1 MKAYTKPQPTDV
13 LGGAGSKVFNHVGNK
28 WLRKTIVRLL
38 KSYKST
44 DSQEICYIIRIIIE
58 TIREAGGRFLK
69 FDKDAQQWYDAG
81 FNEAHIKIRRV
92 MKTIVKEE
100 EKTIIRPFPI
110 STLPR
115 VSRDNQDLRLR
126 HISQSYHY
134 HPPQHHE
141 AIYDPS
147 CDDLEPIP
155 IFCHQPYDMWYHN
168 NLSRP
173 WLI

>member
-1 MKAYTKPQPTDV
+1 MKAYTEPQSTDL

-38 KSYKST
+38 ESYKST

-100 EKTIIRPFPI
+100 EKTIIRPLPI

-115 VSRDNQDLRLR
+115 VSRDNQDLRLH
-126 HISQSYHY
+126 HISQSYHD
-134 HPPQHHE
+134 HLPQDYD
-141 AIYDPS
+141 AIYNPS

-155 IFCHQPYDMWYHN
+155 IFWHQPDDMPGKG
-168 NLSRP
+168 SGCRR
-173 WLI
+173 